1 MILTGECI
9 PREEGTMF
17 EAVELGKKI
26 SKKEF
31 DEEEPRLHTRLLKL
45 QHALRETDIPVIII
59 VSGVEG
65 AGKGGVV
72 NRLSKWMDP
81 RSIETSAFWDESDE
95 ERERPRY
102 WRFWR
107 RLPARGTFGI
117 MFGSWYTRPIVDYVM
132 GKIDNSEYERQL
144 HHITQFEQLLSQ
156 DNALIIKFWF
166 HLSRSDQKKILEKDK
181 KDGMPSPILKRFSK
195 HYSEFASAS
204 EHALRIT
211 DQGVAPWHLIEA
223 ADARYRDMSV
233 GRVLVEALEEKLQAC
248 SVAEPCGGKTA
259 TSVQQPADEVTI
271 LDHVDTGKT
280 VSKKEYNK
288 KLKQYQNDI
297 YRLAWEARKQKRST
311 IAVFEGWDAGGKGG
325 AIRRLT
331 AAMDARLYKVIS
343 VAAPTDEE
351 KAHHYLWRFWR
362 HLPRAGYVTVY
373 DRSWYGRVLVERVE
387 NFAREDEWQRA
398 YGEINDFEEQLHE
411 HGIIL
416 TKFWLHLD
424 SEEQLRRFKERE
436 VTAWKQHKI
445 TDEDWRNREKWDDY
459 KAAVNDMVAHT
470 STEYAPWSLIPANDK
485 LYARIEI
492 LKTVRDRL
500 EAAMEKK

>member
-1 MILTGECI
+1 
-9 PREEGTMF
+9 MF
-17 EAVELGKKI
+17 EAVELGQKI

-31 DEEEPRLHTRLLKL
+31 DQEEPELRTRLLGL
-45 QHALRETDIPVIII
+45 QHTIRETRIPVIVI

-65 AGKGGVV
+65 AGKGEVV
-72 NRLSKWMDP
+72 NRLSKWLDP

-117 MFGSWYTRPIVDYVM
+117 MFGSWYTRPIVDFVM
-132 GKIDNSEYERQL
+132 GRIDNSEYERQL
-144 HHITQFEQLLSQ
+144 HHITQFEQLLTV
-156 DNALIIKFWF
+156 DGALIVKFWF
-166 HLSRSDQKKILEKDK
+166 HLSGADQKKKLEKDK
-181 KDGMPSPILKRFSK
+181 KAGRPSPILKQFSK
-195 HYSEFASAS
+195 HYAEFASAS
-204 EHALRIT
+204 EHALRMT
-211 DQGVAPWHLIEA
+211 DTGDAPWHLIEA
-223 ADARYRDMSV
+223 ANDRYRDISV
-233 GRVLVEALEEKLQAC
+233 GRVLKAALEEKLESS
-248 SVAEPCGGKTA
+248 SVTA
-259 TSVQQPADEVTI
+259 TRNDRKIFTSIPDDDITI
-271 LDHVDTGKT
+271 LDHVDTTRTIPEKDYR
-280 VSKKEYNK
+280 KQ
-288 KLKQYQNDI
+288 LKDYQNEI
-297 YRLAWEARKQKRST
+297 YRLVWEARKQKRST
-311 IAVFEGWDAGGKGG
+311 IAMFEGWDASGKGG

-331 AAMDARLYKVIS
+331 AGMDARLYKVIS

-387 NFAREDEWQRA
+387 NFATEDEWRRA

-424 SEEQLRRFKERE
+424 PEEQLRRFKERE

-445 TDEDWRNREKWDDY
+445 TEEDWRNREKWDDY

-485 LYARIEI
+485 LFARIEI
-492 LKTVRDRL
+492 LKTVHDRL
-500 EAAMEKK
+500 SEALEKN